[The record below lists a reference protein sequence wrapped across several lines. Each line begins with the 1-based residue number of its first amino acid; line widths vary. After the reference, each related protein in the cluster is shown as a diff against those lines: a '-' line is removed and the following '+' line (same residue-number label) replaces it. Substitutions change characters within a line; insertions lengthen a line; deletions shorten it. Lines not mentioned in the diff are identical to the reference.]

1 MVKIPNIYSDHHQ
14 LKIKVIECNEHLVD
28 VRKYCNDITLRIY
41 PEMKENTF
49 YLRKRVIEMLNKA
62 DSLLP
67 KGYKILLLD
76 AYRPLEIQEKFFKD
90 FCIELK
96 NKHPNFNDA
105 KIRKEASKFVAPP
118 DVKILPPHSTGGA
131 VDITIIDKYGN
142 EIDMGTKPDDLNFKA
157 YTYCREISR
166 AAKHNRKILIRVMR
180 RAGFVNYPREWWHW
194 SYGDKCWAAVKKINS
209 IYGIVDFNN
218 HLIEKH

>member
-1 MVKIPNIYSDHHQ
+1 
-14 LKIKVIECNEHLVD
+14 
-28 VRKYCNDITLRIY
+28 
-41 PEMKENTF
+41 
-49 YLRKRVIEMLNKA
+49 
-62 DSLLP
+62 
-67 KGYKILLLD
+67 
-76 AYRPLEIQEKFFKD
+76 
-90 FCIELK
+90 
-96 NKHPNFNDA
+96 
-105 KIRKEASKFVAPP
+105 
-118 DVKILPPHSTGGA
+118 
-131 VDITIIDKYGN
+131 
-142 EIDMGTKPDDLNFKA
+142 MGTKPDDLNLKA